1 MEKRGLLLLAA
12 EFLLFDV
19 LMLMNQLYT
28 ISWLGPFL
36 IFLYFAT
43 WFTMH
48 NLLRC
53 GVRRKSIFLL
63 VLGFS
68 AVSILLQ
75 LSFMQLGRIL
85 VVSANWFGIF
95 LYCLLD
101 PNSRAQEKI

>member
-1 MEKRGLLLLAA
+1 MEKRGLLFLGA

-19 LMLMNQLYT
+19 LMFMYQLFT
-28 ISWLGPFL
+28 IPWLGPFL
-36 IFLYFAT
+36 IFLYFTT

-53 GVRRKSIFLL
+53 EVGRKSIFLL

-68 AVSILLQ
+68 AVGILLQ
-75 LSFMQLGRIL
+75 LSFMQMGRIL
-85 VVSANWFGIF
+85 VVSANWLGIF

-101 PNSRAQEKI
+101 PNGRAQEKI